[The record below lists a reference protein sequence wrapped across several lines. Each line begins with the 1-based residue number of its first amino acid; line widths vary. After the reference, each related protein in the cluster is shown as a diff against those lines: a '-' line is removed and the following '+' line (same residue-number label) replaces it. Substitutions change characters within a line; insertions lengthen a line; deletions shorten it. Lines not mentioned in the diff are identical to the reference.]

1 MTHVTINGKEY
12 AIPEVDFDTICQL
25 EENGVYLLNM
35 DRKNPKIA
43 TMVRGIVAWV
53 MDVEPE
59 RASAEIQAHIQN
71 GGNIGDIITAASKAV
86 TSSGF
91 FRRNPQESTQKTVP
105 YEGNREQ
112 RRRNKKNRNN
122 TPASRRS

>member
-1 MTHVTINGKEY
+1 MTQVTINGKIY
-12 AIPEVDFDTICQL
+12 NIPEVDFDTICQL

-43 TMVRGIVAWV
+43 TMVRGIVAWI
-53 MDVEPE
+53 MGVEPE
-59 RASAEIQAHIQN
+59 QASREIQAHIQN
-71 GGNIGDIITAASKAV
+71 GGNIGDIITAASEAV

-91 FRRNPQESTQKTVP
+91 FNRSPQESSNKTVP

-112 RRRNKKNRNN
+112 RRRNKKNRSN
-122 TPASRRS
+122 TAPSQKS